1 MQVIRIMLPTGLS
14 QHPWGGNVLD
24 YERLKRSDPEQRC
37 QMASQHGQRTTSQV
51 LLGEI
56 FSQGIIQYVATVLAS

>member
-1 MQVIRIMLPTGLS
+1 MQVTKIMPSTGLS

-24 YERLKRSDPEQRC
+24 YKRSDPEQRR
-37 QMASQHGQRTTSQV
+37 QMAPQHGQRTISQV